1 MYKNYL
7 NDNIA
12 QLGQSIE
19 NQKASF
25 EIPTVNEIT
34 DFSEK
39 ISVVKKLLDEHKAF
53 SNVLDF
59 LQDFTMKDIR
69 FNDLNYSFVDANLE
83 GPSLILS
90 GETKSYA
97 SLATQI
103 KTLEKYNQ
111 VRQISVSG
119 LSSDV
124 KGVVKFNLKI
134 ILDPAIV
141 SYTIK

>member
-1 MYKNYL
+1 MDEKLSFIPKRSLSSRPASRGGWGGFVLFSFLIFILSGALWGGLYMYKNYL

-59 LQDFTMKDIR
+59 L
-69 FNDLNYSFVDANLE
+69 
-83 GPSLILS
+83 
-90 GETKSYA
+90 
-97 SLATQI
+97 
-103 KTLEKYNQ
+103 
-111 VRQISVSG
+111 
-119 LSSDV
+119 
-124 KGVVKFNLKI
+124 
-134 ILDPAIV
+134 
-141 SYTIK
+141 